1 MPMATATSD
10 HIEVPASEHGK
21 SFPPFD
27 ANTFGSQLFWLPICF
42 VLLYLLVSR
51 LGLPR
56 IAGILKERRGHIDG
70 DLAEADRLKG
80 EAETALADYRT
91 ALNEARARAQTI
103 ANEARDK
110 LAAEAGKSRK
120 AIEDRLHAKLAEAEK
135 SIATTKAAAM
145 ASVRGIAV
153 EAAAAI
159 VARLTGVA
167 ATDKAVGEAVDS
179 ALKR

>member
-1 MPMATATSD
+1 MATAITD

-21 SFPPFD
+21 AFPPFD
-27 ANTFGSQLFWLPICF
+27 VSTYASQLFWLLICF
-42 VLLYLLVSR
+42 AFLYLVVSR
-51 LGLPR
+51 VGLPR
-56 IAGILKERRGHIDG
+56 ITGIVKERRARIEG
-70 DLAEADRLKG
+70 DLAHAERLKG
-80 EAETALADYRT
+80 EAETAMATYQA
-91 ALNEARARAQTI
+91 ALGEARARAQTI

-110 LAAEAGKSRK
+110 LAAEADKNRK

-145 ASVRGIAV
+145 ANVRGIAI
-153 EAAAAI
+153 EAAGAI

-167 ATDKAVGEAVDS
+167 ASEKAVADAVDS